1 MGVLDRLVL
10 RDEQWERIA
19 PHIIGDERTRG
30 SSGRDNRMFVEA
42 VLWIVRT
49 GSPWR
54 DLPEVFGE
62 WNSVFRRFSR
72 WSQKGIWWR
81 MFAAM
86 SDDPDFEYLIV
97 DSTIIRAHQHAA
109 GGKKGAEDPA
119 LGRSRGGLSTKIH
132 MVVRGL
138 GCPVR
143 FTLTAGQKGDAPQAD
158 ALIEGLPAKV
168 VMGDTAYDSDRLR
181 AEIAGKGAVAVIPNN
196 PSRAKKYPLDKDL
209 YAQRH
214 LIECCFS
221 KLKQF
226 RRVATRFEKTARN
239 YQAVVTIAATV
250 LWLR

>member
-109 GGKKGAEDPA
+109 GGKKGAEDQA

-239 YQAVVTIAATV
+239 YQAVVTIAAT
-250 LWLR
+250 

>member
-1 MGVLDRLVL
+1 
-10 RDEQWERIA
+10 EQWERIA

-109 GGKKGAEDPA
+109 GGKKGAEDQA

-196 PSRAKKYPLDKDL
+196 PSRAKKYPLDKNL